1 MQCDDMFEKIQRLNE
16 QEKAIRE
23 GQEALESIRDG
34 ADRRE
39 AAAARALGENVKP
52 DGRDGQPENFK
63 EIKRAYGDDALPVA
77 ADLIGLTESW
87 EKLDPAS
94 FERYKQVDNKAR
106 FNERIARAMADL
118 GEDIRNNTFLES
130 VRKDAAAFNYI
141 DQHQTNVQVKA
152 DIARV
157 NQANIVGELADI
169 AERTGKP
176 PSKADMARFVK
187 AHIEAVYTH
196 AVRAFAKAQSGR
208 LLKNYQRF
216 PDLSNEQLILAF
228 DEVAAEAQAA
238 EAVIAEELTT
248 KPGPPGPDG
257 AETRVEKS
265 VDDYIVDGAVTR
277 EVFRTALEG
286 KAGAPQLREIQKSL
300 LLDMDPDSNPGGK
313 GYERA
318 MQAIAMAA
326 YKDSIL
332 FNSKSNLR
340 NNYFSQKL
348 IYMSEGLRQM
358 ARNPWQNLQGTGIR
372 QKNLFD
378 PTESG
383 PARRIFKAQIDG
395 HRDIFTAH
403 KIAND
408 IIDFE
413 IKDMN
418 FFARRKASWRNALQ
432 QGFVDGHTPFAGNV
446 DMFNTAT
453 GKIPPAQQ
461 MKVAQDYLK
470 TPVTGGPFERMLTM
484 RNKFQLSVR
493 ILSNKHALN
502 PIAKKLG
509 YEKDIPLLSS
519 LQLMTAVD
527 QRQGMR
533 IFLSYVANERLIANR
548 KANPHLSYKRIA
560 AMTNRE
566 MKEILI
572 KSSPTDGQII
582 RYRQKYGLGPE
593 ITNEMIASKLQ
604 AQNVGYP
611 IIDSPEQVR
620 AMDASRYQRMQN
632 KPEGLAG
639 KLDTSVQNL
648 RQDQRIDAVVSFW
661 RSPYNSQLFDWKMA
675 FAPVD
680 TAVKILSISGDL
692 VRGRAPS
699 VEKLA
704 QAQSSFYL
712 STMLLGSF
720 LTAKL
725 SGAIVGGGPIDPAK
739 RKNWQA
745 NLEAQGKKPNSI
757 FGVEMGGVPLFN
769 TLFLYSDLYD
779 LIMAQR
785 LPDADLWSAGEGII
799 NLLSAQ
805 IMRAP
810 GFKTLQ
816 VALDMLTDADG
827 GRKASAGLKMLSF
840 IGNGWF
846 NPVSGPMRDV
856 EGALDLGQYDMY
868 RPDFNTGGDRGYLI
882 DQLGPDHPLN
892 SQWLALRQI
901 AYESMPALTYWA
913 GGVPLKE
920 KTFLGRD
927 LRRPP
932 MTAFWE
938 MALGRVGLRDVDG
951 EYEVENTL
959 ESMER
964 LVPLSPVVR
973 GELEGVPIG
982 VDLQKEFNHAG
993 FTVVSDEGFGDDDV
1007 SAGQG
1012 LTVKQ
1017 KYNDAG
1023 EIVEGALLLTETL
1036 NEVTRGNNLRQALN
1050 ALFKHPTYIGLESN
1064 PATSQDPEVVSL
1076 PRSERN
1082 KRPATRMVDQ
1092 IRDYY
1097 TALATEQIKQSTTPD
1112 ALQWQQDVLALQTQ
1126 GAISV
1131 EEYDQTQDAIDG
1143 ITSFPG
1149 LQPAAR

>member
-1 MQCDDMFEKIQRLNE
+1 MQCDDMFDKIQRLNE
-16 QEKAIRE
+16 QERAIRE
-23 GQEALESIRDG
+23 GQEALEAIRDG
-34 ADRRE
+34 ADARE

-52 DGRDGQPENFK
+52 DGREGQPENFK
-63 EIKRAYGDDALPVA
+63 EIKRAYGNDALPVA

-87 EKLDPAS
+87 EKLDPVS
-94 FERYKQVDNKAR
+94 FEKYKQVDDKTR

-169 AERTGKP
+169 AEQTGKP

-228 DEVAAEAQAA
+228 DEIAEEARTA

-248 KPGPPGPDG
+248 KPGPDG
-257 AETRVEKS
+257 APVKK
-265 VDDYIVDGAVTR
+265 VINDYIVDGAVTR
-277 EVFRTALEG
+277 EVFRKALEG

-300 LLDMDPDSNPGGK
+300 LLDMDPDSSPGGK

-318 MQAIAMAA
+318 MNAIAMAA

-340 NNYFSQKL
+340 NNYLSQKL

-383 PARRIFKAQIDG
+383 PVRRIFKAQIDG

-418 FFARRKASWRNALQ
+418 FFERRKASWRNALQ

-453 GKIPPAQQ
+453 GKIPPAEQ

-470 TPVTGGPFERMLTM
+470 TPTTGGPYQRLLTM
-484 RNKFQLSVR
+484 RNKFQLGVR

-502 PIAKKLG
+502 PMAKKLG
-509 YEKDIPLLSS
+509 YEKKIPLLSS

-533 IFLSYVANERLIANR
+533 IFLSYVANERLMANR
-548 KANPHLSYKRIA
+548 KANPHLSYKQIA
-560 AMTNRE
+560 EMTNRE
-566 MKEILI
+566 MQEVLI
-572 KSSPTDGQII
+572 GSTPTDSQVI

-593 ITNEMIASKLQ
+593 ITNDMIASKLQ
-604 AQNVGYP
+604 AQNVGFP

-648 RQDQRIDAVVSFW
+648 RQDQRVDAVVSFW

-675 FAPVD
+675 FQPVE
-680 TAVKILSISGDL
+680 TAYRVLQIGGEVVQGK
-692 VRGRAPS
+692 APS

-704 QAQSSFYL
+704 QAQSAFYV

-725 SGAIVGGGPIDPAK
+725 SGAIVGGGPIDPVK
-739 RKNWQA
+739 RKNWMA
-745 NLEAQGKKPNSI
+745 NLEAQGKKANSI

-779 LIMAQR
+779 LVMAQR
-785 LPDADLWSAGEGII
+785 LPDADLWSAGEGIV

-816 VALDMLTDADG
+816 VALDMLTDSDG
-827 GRKASAGLKMLSF
+827 GRKASAALKTLAF

-856 EGALDLGQYDMY
+856 EGLSDLGQYDMY
-868 RPDFNTGGDRGYLI
+868 RPDFNTGDERGYLI

-892 SQWLALRQI
+892 NQWLALRQI

-938 MALGRVGLRDVDG
+938 MALGRTGLRDVDG

-964 LVPLSPVVR
+964 LIPLPPVVR

-982 VDLQKEFNHAG
+982 VSLQKEFNQAG
-993 FTVVSDEGFGDDDV
+993 YTVVSEEGFGDDDV
-1007 SAGQG
+1007 SAGQS

-1036 NEVTRGNNLRQALN
+1036 NEVTRGNNMREAFN
-1050 ALFKHPTYIGLESN
+1050 ALFNHPTYIGLESN
-1064 PATSQDPEVVSL
+1064 PATSQDPGIVAL
-1076 PRSERN
+1076 PRSERR

-1097 TALATEQIKQSTTPD
+1097 TALATEQIKLSNSEE
-1112 ALQWQQDVLALQTQ
+1112 AKQWRADVLTLQTN
-1126 GAISV
+1126 GAMQV
-1131 EEYDQTQDAIDG
+1131 EEYEQIQDAIDG
-1143 ITSFPG
+1143 ITSFTG